1 MSTSAPGAN
10 RTSARLKLLLL
21 ALVCAAPVIGS
32 YLLYFVSPPEG
43 GKKNY
48 GELIAPVAVAA
59 LAPQPQVPAPSDLAP
74 VAGKWLLVMVD
85 SGTCGEGCTKK
96 LWQIRQLRL
105 TQGKEMDRI
114 VRVWLVDDEAV
125 PDESVRKEYEGTV
138 ILPRSRFPEL
148 ARLPAN
154 GSPRDHLYLIDPI
167 GNLMMRFPADPDLNR
182 VKKDLVH
189 LLKVSR
195 IG

>member
-1 MSTSAPGAN
+1 MSTSVPGAS

-32 YLLYFVSPPEG
+32 YLLYYVAPPEG

-48 GELIAPVAVAA
+48 GELIPQVTVAA
-59 LAPQPQVPAPSDLAP
+59 LTPRPDVPIPADLAP

-85 SGTCGEGCTKK
+85 SGACGDGCTRK
-96 LWQIRQLRL
+96 LWQARQLRL

-114 VRVWLVDDEAV
+114 VRVWLVDDGVVPGEAL
-125 PDESVRKEYEGTV
+125 RKEYDGTV
-138 ILPRSRFPEL
+138 ILPRARFPEL
-148 ARLPAN
+148 AKLPAT
-154 GSPRDHLYLIDPI
+154 GTPRDHLYVIDPI

>member
-1 MSTSAPGAN
+1 MSISAPGVN

-32 YLLYFVSPPEG
+32 YLLYYAAPPEG

-48 GELIAPVAVAA
+48 GELIPQVAIAT
-59 LAPQPQVPAPSDLAP
+59 LAPGPDVPVSTDLAP

-85 SGTCGEGCTKK
+85 SGACGAGCTKK

-105 TQGKEMDRI
+105 TQGKEMDRL
-114 VRVWLVDDEAV
+114 VRVWLVDDELMPSEAL
-125 PDESVRKEYEGTV
+125 RKEYDGTV
-138 ILPRSRFPEL
+138 VLPRSRFPEL
-148 ARLPAN
+148 AQFPAT

-182 VKKDLVH
+182 VKKDLFH

>member
-32 YLLYFVSPPEG
+32 YLLYFVAPPEG

-48 GELIAPVAVAA
+48 GELIPMVAVSA
-59 LAPQPQVPAPSDLAP
+59 LAPQPGVPVPTDLAP
-74 VAGKWLLVMVD
+74 VTGKWLLVMVD
-85 SGTCGEGCTKK
+85 SGACDEGCTKK

-105 TQGKEMDRI
+105 TQGKEMDRL
-114 VRVWLVDDEAV
+114 VRVWLVDDDVKPGEV
-125 PDESVRKEYEGTV
+125 LGKEYEGTV

-148 ARLPAN
+148 AQLPAT
-154 GSPRDHLYLIDPI
+154 GTPRDHLYLIDPI
-167 GNLMMRFPADPDLNR
+167 GNLMMRFPAKPDLDR

>member
-1 MSTSAPGAN
+1 MSTSASGVSQ
-10 RTSARLKLLLL
+10 TSARLKLLFL

-32 YLLYFVSPPEG
+32 YLLYYAAPPEG
-43 GKKNY
+43 SKKNY
-48 GELIAPVAVAA
+48 GELIPQVAIAA
-59 LAPQPQVPAPSDLAP
+59 LAPQPGVPVPADLAP

-85 SGTCGEGCTKK
+85 SGGCGDGCTKK

-114 VRVWLVDDEAV
+114 VRVWLVDDDKVPGEAL
-125 PDESVRKEYEGTV
+125 RAEYNGTV
-138 ILPRSRFPEL
+138 ILPRARFPEL
-148 ARLPAN
+148 SQLPAT
-154 GSPRDHLYLIDPI
+154 GTPRDHLYVIDPI
-167 GNLMMRFPADPDLNR
+167 GNLMMRFPAAPDLNR

>member
-1 MSTSAPGAN
+1 MSTSVPVAN

-32 YLLYFVSPPEG
+32 YLLYFVVPPEG

-48 GELIAPVAVAA
+48 GELIPIVAVSA
-59 LAPQPQVPAPSDLAP
+59 LAPRPGVPVPTDLAP
-74 VAGKWLLVMVD
+74 VTGKWLLVMVD
-85 SGTCGEGCTKK
+85 SGACDDGCTKK

-105 TQGKEMDRI
+105 TQGKEMDRV
-114 VRVWLVDDEAV
+114 VRVWLVDDGVTPREALG
-125 PDESVRKEYEGTV
+125 KEYEGTV
-138 ILPRSRFPEL
+138 VFPRSRFPEL
-148 ARLPAN
+148 ARLPAT
-154 GSPRDHLYLIDPI
+154 GTPRDHLYLIDPL

-189 LLKVSR
+189 LLKVSG

>member
-1 MSTSAPGAN
+1 MSTSAPGAS
-10 RTSARLKLLLL
+10 RTSARLKLLFL

-32 YLLYFVSPPEG
+32 YLLYYAAPPEG

-48 GELIAPVAVAA
+48 GELIPQVAIAELAPRPEAPV
-59 LAPQPQVPAPSDLAP
+59 PADLAP

-85 SGTCGEGCTKK
+85 SGDCGDTCAKK

-114 VRVWLVDDEAV
+114 VRVWLVDDDRVPGEAL
-125 PDESVRKEYEGTV
+125 RKEYDGTV

-148 ARLPAN
+148 VQLPATVT
-154 GSPRDHLYLIDPI
+154 PRDHLYVIDPI

>member
-1 MSTSAPGAN
+1 MSTSAPGTS
-10 RTSARLKLLLL
+10 RTSARLKLLFL

-32 YLLYFVSPPEG
+32 YLLYYAAPPEG

-48 GELIAPVAVAA
+48 GELIPQVAVAA
-59 LAPQPQVPAPSDLAP
+59 LAPRPEAPVPADLAP

-85 SGTCGEGCTKK
+85 SGACGDGCVKK

-114 VRVWLVDDEAV
+114 VRVWLVDDDITPGDAL
-125 PDESVRKEYEGTV
+125 RKEYDGTV

-148 ARLPAN
+148 SQLPAS
-154 GSPRDHLYLIDPI
+154 GTPRDHLYVIDPI

>member
-1 MSTSAPGAN
+1 MSTSAPGAS

-32 YLLYFVSPPEG
+32 YLLYYAAPPEG
-43 GKKNY
+43 SKKNY
-48 GELIAPVAVAA
+48 GELIPQVAISA
-59 LAPQPQVPAPSDLAP
+59 LAPSPEAPAPADLAP

-85 SGTCGEGCTKK
+85 SGDCGDTCAKK

-114 VRVWLVDDEAV
+114 VRVWLVDDDRVPGEAL
-125 PDESVRKEYEGTV
+125 RKEYDGTV
-138 ILPRSRFPEL
+138 ILARSRFPEL
-148 ARLPAN
+148 AQLPAT
-154 GSPRDHLYLIDPI
+154 GTPRDHLYVIDPI

>member
-1 MSTSAPGAN
+1 M
-10 RTSARLKLLLL
+10 
-21 ALVCAAPVIGS
+21 
-32 YLLYFVSPPEG
+32 
-43 GKKNY
+43 
-48 GELIAPVAVAA
+48 VAVSA
-59 LAPQPQVPAPSDLAP
+59 LAPQPGVPVPTDLAP

-85 SGTCGEGCTKK
+85 SGACDEGCTKK

-105 TQGKEMDRI
+105 TQGKEMDRL
-114 VRVWLVDDEAV
+114 VRVWLVDDDV
-125 PDESVRKEYEGTV
+125 KPGDVLGKEYEGTV

-148 ARLPAN
+148 AQLPAT
-154 GSPRDHLYLIDPI
+154 GTPRDHLYLIDPI
-167 GNLMMRFPADPDLNR
+167 GNLMMRFPAAPDLDR